1 MKHRENS
8 NITEHIRSFQRQQ
21 ISTNIM
27 KLLSPS
33 TKMFKDIKKTHKKG
47 ITTKTTKNTQT
58 TMLPSMLRCPKE
70 TCSRIV
76 KEGLRTKE
84 IFFGKKK
91 ITAFIDSG
99 STVSLLRENTST
111 EE

>member
-1 MKHRENS
+1 MKHQENS
-8 NITEHIRSFQRQQ
+8 NITEQIRSFQRQQ

-33 TKMFKDIKKTHKKG
+33 TKMFKDIKITHGKDNKNYEKHPNHNA
-47 ITTKTTKNTQT
+47 TKHAQT
-58 TMLPSMLRCPKE
+58 NYSKSPKFKERPKE
-70 TCSRIV
+70 TCLLIV

-91 ITAFIDSG
+91 ITALIDSG
-99 STVSLLRENTST
+99 STV
-111 EE
+111 